1 VTHSDGTSCIKDIEN
16 LKEIDLMLKS
26 SKKDRPIVLWTD
38 IVRNNRVHL
47 VVYMLYFLLR
57 C

>member
-1 VTHSDGTSCIKDIEN
+1 VTHSDGSSCIKDTVN

-38 IVRNNRVHL
+38 TVRNNRVHL
-47 VVYMLYFLLR
+47 VVYMFYSLLR